1 MLDIREVNRIIENKI
16 KTPQVAEIYQTVAN
30 NLHLDFGTAVKLGTL
45 YGVKDRCDTY
55 DGWNKKGYRIIKGEH
70 ALYEIPKRGAVACE
84 RETYFTI
91 TQTTA
96 ANKLNNNR
104 TAGSLIKSINNY
116 TFLGIATDKI
126 NFSAIKAAIRNYA
139 EQNNIGFDEE
149 YAPVIVSGIASILA
163 YTCKD
168 YTELDITPEP
178 FPETDYLQN
187 AKVLKEINEQA
198 QALLELIEI
207 SEIKANEKK
216 TENTSSKAAKP
227 VQTETGKQSS
237 LFDEV
242 TAESKPEQSTT
253 VRAEPD
259 KADNEET
266 PVSDKNTQNKS
277 LTEEYFE
284 VQEKYGDGVVIYRV
298 GDFYEVLGD
307 NAKIVADA
315 LELTLISR
323 SSGNARVPMVGFPYH
338 IAQSYIAQLIEK
350 NVFPKLIVVDPLEQ
364 VTERVIEPELVVEE
378 EVAEEKSEQET
389 SQLDAEQAT
398 ISLEDNIKEWYLNA
412 YPTDDA
418 GNEIDEQAKFNDL
431 FEYVKQANA
440 DKIYNILAYDSV
452 VRERTFTQ
460 LAKITNKTYEDIYNA
475 YIGKSTQYA
484 FERACAKALQ
494 FTQETGEPYVTI
506 EWSESGE
513 FKENQIMPLSIAE
526 QKFIDA
532 DNCFKDIGYDKVK
545 FNIYCVYRG
554 EMFNYVGRYDIG
566 DGDNGIVNHLRLIAQ
581 YSNDNGSKKELFDFA
596 KYLSLHIA
604 LSKSENYLETYPHR
618 ETLNSLTDVNEFG
631 LPAADDE
638 DSKRLENSA
647 QSLQAENVEILNE
660 SESVSTAEED
670 EIAAEENRLTFGGVK
685 TRFYDNLEAIKTLRR
700 IQQLDC
706 PVTEQDRATM
716 KKYIGWGGISD
727 VFDKNKSNWDKERQ
741 ELLQYVSKSEYNSAA
756 ESTLDA
762 FYTPY
767 SVIKGIYAAL
777 ERMGVKGNN
786 RILEPS
792 MGIGNFLRVMPDEIA
807 AGSKIV
813 GVEKDTLTGEM
824 AQKIYP
830 DADIYVKGFERML
843 LDDNSF
849 DVVVGNV
856 PFGQSKPVD
865 IQKDYD
871 FELHNFVIAKSLDKV
886 RAGGIVALITT
897 ASSLDSWTSSNFRQ
911 YIAKNAE
918 LIGAIRLPYNTFQ
931 ANANTKVTTD
941 ILFLRKRKEK
951 LSDIDAY
958 SETWIE
964 RDSLRVGSS
973 YQSITISQYF
983 IEHPE
988 MILGKYEKVSGRWG
1002 EEYALVLQEG
1012 ENLSDKLLEAIK
1024 NLPENIFN
1032 PEENT
1037 LNNVETYQEELS
1049 LQTFIPADENVKNLG
1064 LTIVD
1069 GQVYQRQNDIMVKV
1083 DMPEKT
1089 KDAVERV
1096 AAMLNLKKEVR
1107 NIIDIQINSC
1117 TDEEL
1122 AEAQARL
1129 NVKYD
1134 NFVKKYK
1141 YLNDSKNIKVFEK
1154 DIESGILLALEDVE
1168 RNEKGKIVN
1177 VSKGAIFTKRTIT
1190 PNIRSAKTTDAL
1202 EALQLCQN
1210 EIGRVDLHY
1219 IENITGKDFDT
1230 IIEEL
1235 KGFIYKN
1242 PETASVFD
1250 KYRGYETAEK
1260 YLSGDVRGKLE
1271 QARIAAEKDESYLLN
1286 VTALEQVQ
1294 PRRIPAEEILVNI
1307 GAMWIDDVFYQ
1318 QFIEEHILECY
1329 RSESVYVKLNQITN
1343 EYIVEGNLPISKQ
1356 SVRNNQTYGTAEMSA
1371 VQLFDKA
1378 LNMRTP
1384 NVYDRV
1390 DDGNGKTK
1398 PVFNAQKTAAA
1409 RAKQAL
1415 IKEEFKKWI
1424 FEDYER
1430 REYLTDKYNEIFN
1443 RYRLPE
1449 YDGSHLSFPEMNPD
1463 ITLNDYQK
1471 NVVWRGIN
1479 EGTVLLHHCVGAGK
1493 TFEMDAMIMKM
1504 RQLGIAKKPM
1514 QVVPKALLESA
1525 EMEFRKLYPNAN
1537 LLVVKPEDVSPSRRR
1552 EFLSRVALGDW
1563 DCVIISQSQFDK
1575 IKVATERAVKK
1586 KEEEINKVQTAL
1598 EQAKDNHERRISV
1611 KALQRTI
1618 KRLRDEL
1625 DKLMKENDGPDALLF
1640 EDLGVDYL
1648 FVDEAHSYKNKFLFT
1663 KMSNVAGINQNYS
1676 QRASLLDCKIDYINE
1691 LHHGDSGVIFATGT
1705 PISNTMA
1712 EMYTMQSYLQ
1722 KNRLEQMGLD
1732 VFDNWAA
1739 TYGEIVNSLELKVA
1753 GDGYKS
1759 KKRFASFIN
1768 VPELMQLYGLFADIK
1783 TAKQLKLPV
1792 PKATYEKV
1800 IVPKSEI
1807 TQELM
1812 RDISRRADDVS
1823 ERRVEPEEDNM
1834 LKITSD
1840 GRKIAL
1846 DVRLYNPELSEEPDG
1861 KIQVCAEKV
1870 AEVYNRTNDDKST
1883 QIIFCDMSTPKDGMK
1898 YENYNPETD
1907 GVNVYFEMKRKLIDL
1922 GIKAEEIAFI
1932 HDYNGKDLKNLFEK
1946 VNSGE
1951 IRVLMGSTQKCG
1963 TGVNVQKKLIACHH
1977 LDIPYRP
1984 SDMEQREGRIIRQ
1997 GNENKN
2003 VTIYTYAREGTFD
2016 AYLFQIL
2023 ETKQNFI
2030 SQLLDFKVGSRK
2042 IDDVADTAVLSYSE
2056 MKAAISGDQ
2065 RIIELEKLRQEEEM
2079 LRILDSEYKK
2089 NRYRLQ
2095 QKVNDEYPKK
2105 IEKINQNIEKIEKDI
2120 KTVAANSSEEFKIII
2135 GNKVYTGR
2143 NEETANAFVTA
2154 FKQTPQGNK
2163 VGEYCGLELYKEVTA
2178 NLMISPDLLIEGEG
2192 TYRVKLSE
2200 SNIGALMRLDNV
2212 VKDLNNKKEKLQS
2225 ELVATQKNIEEGKEQ
2240 LSKPFD
2246 KEQELRTVVNRII
2259 ELKNELAISDKI
2271 VDDVIQDTD
2280 KPDNDVKN
2288 DDIMYRRLPL
2298 EYAEKSEIYQEIAT
2312 RFSVEKIN
2320 EILNSRTAENEP
2332 ERTQGIDYNNPATY
2346 TSEDLKAT
2354 LENYHSFV
2362 TANGFKVEEL
2372 FNEGDRVNAIIH
2384 VVLNSGLP
2392 TDEYVIGL
2400 NYDVKTGE
2408 WGQGKYGFNSYSE
2421 VLNYYDNEY
2430 RKGDILMDNK
2440 TEEEKFD
2447 NFLKEQLQEI
2457 KWLEGKTNGFTSD
2470 EIEDIVADLKE
2481 SFENSNYYDPD
2492 IEDDFDMWYDDF
2504 AEEKIIPYLEERSA
2518 ETLFNQPLY
2527 GLVFNWKGLKEE
2539 NYICTAEELQA
2550 YEEYF
2555 NPDEERQDLGY
2566 SANQTYIIYKLNGAT
2581 PEETAENVKAFMQG
2595 GKNDEQSE
2603 SEIDGWYWET
2613 ITDQFYTGKP
2623 NLLAINMINALGI
2636 KEEDLRMKE
2645 ELQAKNVSSNEMQK
2659 EIEPYAIVSDE
2670 DETGETVYKVKMC
2683 AEYGQTTYVLSG
2695 VPFKSKDALMTELRY
2710 MQGLPFWKDKE
2721 FKEVSIEELEEISIA
2736 RAKLQ
2741 EKNSEEITDARDYEE
2756 PAADTGNS
2764 EMYNFYTAPINYV
2777 ERVKELIEIEFAD
2790 FEKDMLEKT
2799 NKEIFANA
2807 YKISVTGELYDTL
2820 LNSEDNNIDDEF
2832 YQALY
2837 EDRGKGI
2844 LHELYDEFINDEYA
2858 SVDHYSDTIEFIQ
2871 NYCYNNHADALK
2883 AASQENNIFARRA
2896 YLHKLPVESVEANT
2910 ECKTSI
2916 EEYIKNNYDGKHLNM
2931 DNVSSL
2937 IDFYGEERINYVLA
2951 NTVQLNETD
2960 GRYSLGNKAWASGIV
2975 VLNDERER
2983 RRFNIN
2989 SHPAVLDGFISIYRK
3004 QLAKNAEN
3012 LSNKDKAPAQE
3023 DSNANERYD
3032 KVMREDFPRDFA
3044 DEDPF
3049 VDALLDDVESGN
3061 FLAPDKDKH
3070 SMAMPAKTT
3079 LGEDLANKP
3088 VWNKVVLPT
3097 AAIAIKGDKNVKIKM
3112 PAESAF
3118 EGSEFWVSRKFIKDL
3133 NDKDFKLILPNN
3145 YTVRLKTAQGDELS
3159 LSSKEVIEDLAQHAL
3174 SYTDTP
3180 SAQVP
3185 VEKDVIDLDS
3195 TENAVEISEENISRL
3210 NLSPIRQDLVKNVVS
3225 LMESGD
3231 VEFLRNWAT
3240 TLPKNGTTGR
3250 EYSGINNLLL
3260 TLEQHKRNY
3269 SDSRWCTFNQIQEH
3283 KWKLKKGSK
3292 AAAVEVVKF
3301 IDKTTKKEFD
3311 EKSVEGMTDE
3321 ERREYWDKNVYPMMK
3336 SYSVFNA
3343 DCIEGIPEEK
3353 VDVLSD
3359 EERNERCEKILAN
3372 SPAKITYDGGND
3384 AYYRP
3389 STDTIHLPKREHF
3402 YSMEDFYLVA
3412 LHEVGHSTGHP
3423 SRLNRNQT
3431 GMFGSENYARE
3442 ELCAELGSL
3451 FTCQSLG
3458 MNLSETNLKSSA
3470 AYLKGWA
3477 ESIRK
3482 DPKYLFNAI
3491 SDANKISKYV
3501 IDLQSSATVANDG
3514 AAQDIRLERLQ
3525 RGRDKQNTGSKFA
3538 GKTFG
3543 QSTKDKSNAKPKNNS
3558 MEQ

>member
-45 YGVKDRCDTY
+45 YGVQNRCDTY
-55 DGWNKKGYRIIKGEH
+55 DGWNEKGYRIIKGEH

-91 TQTTA
+91 RQTTA
-96 ANKLNNNR
+96 TNKFNNNR
-104 TAGSLIKSINNY
+104 TAESLIKSINNY

-168 YTELDITPEP
+168 YAELDITPEP

-216 TENTSSKAAKP
+216 TENTSSKDAKP

-253 VRAEPD
+253 VQAEPD
-259 KADNEET
+259 YADNDKT

-284 VQEKYGDGVVIYRV
+284 VQEKYGDGAVIYRV
-298 GDFYEVLGD
+298 GDFYEILGD
-307 NAKIVADA
+307 NAKTVADA

-323 SSGNARVPMVGFPYH
+323 SSGKERVPMVGFPYH

-378 EVAEEKSEQET
+378 EVAEEESEQET
-389 SQLDAEQAT
+389 SQLDAEQA
-398 ISLEDNIKEWYLNA
+398 
-412 YPTDDA
+412 
-418 GNEIDEQAKFNDL
+418 
-431 FEYVKQANA
+431 
-440 DKIYNILAYDSV
+440 
-452 VRERTFTQ
+452 
-460 LAKITNKTYEDIYNA
+460 
-475 YIGKSTQYA
+475 
-484 FERACAKALQ
+484 
-494 FTQETGEPYVTI
+494 
-506 EWSESGE
+506 
-513 FKENQIMPLSIAE
+513 
-526 QKFIDA
+526 
-532 DNCFKDIGYDKVK
+532 
-545 FNIYCVYRG
+545 
-554 EMFNYVGRYDIG
+554 
-566 DGDNGIVNHLRLIAQ
+566 
-581 YSNDNGSKKELFDFA
+581 
-596 KYLSLHIA
+596 
-604 LSKSENYLETYPHR
+604 
-618 ETLNSLTDVNEFG
+618 
-631 LPAADDE
+631 
-638 DSKRLENSA
+638 
-647 QSLQAENVEILNE
+647 ENVEILSE
-660 SESVSTAEED
+660 PESVATAEED

-706 PVTEQDRATM
+706 PVTEQDRAAM

-741 ELLQYVSKSEYNSAA
+741 ELLQYVSKSEYDSAA

-767 SVIKGIYAAL
+767 SVIKGIYTAL

-897 ASSLDSWTSSNFRQ
+897 ASSMDSWASSNFRQ

-958 SETWIE
+958 SETWTE
-964 RDSLRVGSS
+964 RDVLRVGSGYS
-973 YQSITISQYF
+973 SITISQYF
-983 IEHPE
+983 IDHPE
-988 MILGKYEKVSGRWG
+988 MMLGKYEKVSGRWG

-1107 NIIDIQINSC
+1107 NIIDMQINSC

-1122 AEAQARL
+1122 ADAQARL

-1134 NFVKKYK
+1134 NFVKEYK

-1168 RNEKGKIVN
+1168 KDKKGKIIN
-1177 VSKGAIFTKRTIT
+1177 ASKSAIFTKRTIT
-1190 PNIRSAKTTDAL
+1190 PNIRSAKTTNAL

-1219 IENITGKDFDT
+1219 IENVTGKDFDT

-1235 KGFIYKN
+1235 KGVIYKN
-1242 PETASVFD
+1242 PQTASVFD
-1250 KYRGYETAEK
+1250 KYRGFETSEK

-1307 GAMWIDDVFYQ
+1307 GAMWIDEVFYQ

-1329 RSESVYVKLNQITN
+1329 GSESVYVKLNQATN
-1343 EYIVEGNLPISKQ
+1343 EYIVEGNLPISKT
-1356 SVRNNQTYGTAEMSA
+1356 SIRNTQTYGTADMSA

-1384 NVYDRV
+1384 NIYDRIK
-1390 DDGNGKTK
+1390 DENGEPKS
-1398 PVFNAQKTAAA
+1398 VFNAKKTAAA

-1449 YDGSHLSFPEMNPD
+1449 YDGSHLSFPEMNSD

-1575 IKVATERAVKK
+1575 IKVANERAIKK
-1586 KEEEINKVQTAL
+1586 KEEEINKVQKSL
-1598 EQAKDNHERRISV
+1598 EQAQGNHERRISV
-1611 KALQRTI
+1611 KALQRTL
-1618 KRLRDEL
+1618 KKLRAEL
-1625 DKLMKENDGPDALLF
+1625 DKLTKDNDGPDALLF

-1722 KNRLEQMGLD
+1722 RNRLEQMGLD

-1753 GDGYKS
+1753 GDGYKA

-1768 VPELMQLYGLFADIK
+1768 VPELMQLYGLFADVK

-1823 ERRVEPEEDNM
+1823 ERRVDPEEDNM

-1870 AEVYNRTNDDKST
+1870 AEVYNRTNDNKST

-1997 GNENKN
+1997 GNENQN

-2105 IEKINQNIEKIEKDI
+2105 IEKLNQNIEKIEKDI
-2120 KTVAANSSEEFKIII
+2120 RTVAANSSEEFKIII

-2225 ELVATQKNIEEGKEQ
+2225 ELAATQKNIEEGKEQ

-2280 KPDNDVKN
+2280 KPDDDVKN

-2384 VVLNSGLP
+2384 VVLNSDLP

-2400 NYDVKTGE
+2400 NYDVQTGE

-2421 VLNYYDNEY
+2421 VLNYYDSEY

-2447 NFLKEQLQEI
+2447 NFLKE
-2457 KWLEGKTNGFTSD
+2457 
-2470 EIEDIVADLKE
+2470 
-2481 SFENSNYYDPD
+2481 
-2492 IEDDFDMWYDDF
+2492 
-2504 AEEKIIPYLEERSA
+2504 RSA

-2527 GLVFNWKGLKEE
+2527 GLVYNWKGLKEE
-2539 NYICTAEELQA
+2539 NYIYTAEQLKA
-2550 YEEYF
+2550 NEEGF
-2555 NPDEERQDLGY
+2555 NPEEEWQDGGF
-2566 SANQTYIIYKLNGAT
+2566 SANKTYIIYKLNGAT

-2613 ITDQFYTGKP
+2613 LKDDIFTGDP
-2623 NLLAINMINALGI
+2623 NPTAERIINALEL
-2636 KEEDLRMKE
+2636 KSEDLRMKE
-2645 ELQAKNVSSNEMQK
+2645 TPNFV
-2659 EIEPYAIVSDE
+2659 
-2670 DETGETVYKVKMC
+2670 T
-2683 AEYGQTTYVLSG
+2683 
-2695 VPFKSKDALMTELRY
+2695 
-2710 MQGLPFWKDKE
+2710 
-2721 FKEVSIEELEEISIA
+2721 
-2736 RAKLQ
+2736 
-2741 EKNSEEITDARDYEE
+2741 EEITDARDYEE

-2820 LNSEDNNIDDEF
+2820 LNSENIDDVF

-2837 EDRGKGI
+2837 EDRGNGI

-2871 NYCYNNHADALK
+2871 NYCYNNHAYTLK
-2883 AASQENNIFARRA
+2883 AARETTTNNNVLSFGADEQNTAYYYFKDKLSGNYDEPRIIEEAKRYIIAAPVCYLSQEYLDEHNIIFLKTERDIDESKLNKDFENDTRLEMLKA
-2896 YLHKLPVESVEANT
+2896 YYHKLPVESVEANT

-2931 DNVSSL
+2931 DNVQSL
-2937 IDFYGEERINYVLA
+2937 IDFYGEERINHVLA

-2960 GRYSLGNKAWASGIV
+2960 GRYGLGNKAWASGIV

-2983 RRFNIN
+2983 RRFRIN
-2989 SHPAVLDGFISIYRK
+2989 SHPAVLDGFISNYRK

-3210 NLSPIRQDLVKNVVS
+3210 NLSPLRQNLVKNVVS

-3260 TLEQHKRNY
+3260 TLEQHRCNY

-3311 EKSVEGMTDE
+3311 EKSVEGMTDD

-3514 AAQDIRLERLQ
+3514 AAQEIRLERLQ

-3543 QSTKDKSNAKPKNNS
+3543 QSAKDKSNAKPKNNS
-3558 MEQ
+3558 MEK